1 MNDEIKKDN
10 LPDEEVLE
18 DASQT
23 SEGGKESRED
33 ETGKNPERESEENQE
48 EVKEEEKAEEEALN
62 IKYLR
67 LMADFQNFKRR
78 TEKEKSD
85 IYAFANEKIISG
97 LLDVIDNFERAMAT
111 GNAEDSFFKGM
122 EMILKQ
128 LLGVLDRAGAEEIK
142 ALGEDFD
149 PNYHNAVMMED
160 STEYESGKVT
170 EVLQKGYTLNNRV
183 IRPSMVKVAN

>member
-1 MNDEIKKDN
+1 MNDEIKKDS

-33 ETGKNPERESEENQE
+33 ETGKNPEREGEENQE